1 MEWLNPLATVA
12 AGGLVAWSIRK
23 TLCDGRTLKV
33 KEYEAVLGSSDEE
46 LKKTTEPSPVTRGS
60 RFSLLEACL
69 PLDQKLQQL
78 LYKMHS

>member
-46 LKKTTEPSPVTRGS
+46 LKKTM
-60 RFSLLEACL
+60 
-69 PLDQKLQQL
+69 KQL
-78 LYKMHS
+78 VQEVRELRKVQNNRAQSSDKRI